1 MGLEYYIPPPLRPLA
16 RGAQQYLNPVE
27 LLREAQGSSGKFF
40 GSLTDD
46 EPGVDWGA
54 GRDALL
60 GTLET
65 AAFPVAYGLSRTA
78 RPLKEAI
85 TELFMPL
92 GATGDVVEAGIKG
105 AKIPVDKTRRN
116 LLLGIAS
123 LPAIRSIDQLD
134 IFPKKAIK
142 SSVDI
147 LKGNIKAS
155 AGLESKA
162 YELANQA
169 TETFWK
175 RVRGDGFP
183 LSPISK
189 KLDKELTT
197 KDYEEL
203 GLQQKLFE
211 EQSTEAFEQL
221 KEIKNAIANSS
232 IDDLRKLSDEE
243 LDRLN
248 RMIIFEPNSTIN
260 TGEALRE
267 DAVKEKLIKVLK
279 ERGRYKP
286 FDFMDDLD
294 NYKRTHV
301 SEKRTEEGIKPEE
314 PFTPEDVDIYGV
326 TEDLIE
332 QVVGKSSLKKMVSG
346 GEDFVPLKLNDAQ
359 KDAYDF
365 IGRNND
371 RIQHLLDPEISVEA
385 AVRRAGNLEDV
396 PIDRE
401 ELKQIIYYL
410 KTKPP
415 EQLDLPLDANP
426 MPFDREKGIGSTGHQ
441 NESRRRVRTIML
453 PIEEALKLHPVR
465 PDDEYVEEMAK
476 SMLEGTKFAPPHIN
490 IKYDERGKAILVRGP
505 GYSEGAHRTLAAK
518 KAGYTHVPIDFL
530 ISRDDDF
537 YKKGLSFDSR
547 NEEAFKKTED
557 LRKKIRESD
566 VLVNLGKKED
576 NVVKGLSDFKTKTEA
591 ENFKEGFKIDAFHGT
606 SVDVPIEKL
615 PDDRGYVEGKDIAEF
630 KEFVDQDKY
639 IGDSPALA
647 DLGNWFSED
656 PKTASFF
663 SEQTDPNTFKRGF
676 VPTSRVIPVKLKLE
690 NPKVYRTYDELQEE
704 FEDFMEDAISEAG
717 GETYEDTGT
726 RAFRAM
732 LKRAGHDGIVVT
744 ESRTD
749 TGVIRKD
756 FVIFDPKNIRSRF
769 AKFDPKESESADIS
783 KKEGGLVS
791 LTHVARDMFRGPQGI
806 ATFQQ
811 FIAKPQR
818 PMVG

>member
-1 MGLEYYIPPPLRPLA
+1 MAIDWPELSFKDRSKNREELDAFLSQFVPPPLRPSV
-16 RGAQQYLNPVE
+16 GAFNEYLNPVTI
-27 LLREAQGSSGKFF
+27 LQQASDDSSKFWE
-40 GSLTDD
+40 SLQDD

-65 AAFPVAYGLSRTA
+65 ATLPVAYGLSRTA
-78 RPLKEAI
+78 RPLKEAL

-92 GATGDVVEAGIKG
+92 GATDDVVEAGIKG
-105 AKIPVDKTRRN
+105 AKQGVDPTRRK
-116 LLLGIAS
+116 LLAGILS
-123 LPAIRSIDQLD
+123 LPAVRAIDDLN

-162 YELANQA
+162 YELANKA

-175 RVRGDGFP
+175 SVGGDSSPFSPGP
-183 LSPISK
+183 LAK
-189 KLDKELTT
+189 RLTT

-203 GLQQKLFE
+203 DLQKKLFE

-248 RMIIFEPNSTIN
+248 RMIIFEPNSKIN

-267 DAVKEKLIKVLK
+267 EAVKEKLIKVLK

-286 FDFMDDLD
+286 FDFMDDIND
-294 NYKRTHV
+294 Y
-301 SEKRTEEGIKPEE
+301 EKRSIHRRKGKPEE

-415 EQLDLPLDANP
+415 EQLDLPL
-426 MPFDREKGIGSTGHQ
+426 E
-441 NESRRRVRTIML
+441 
-453 PIEEALKLHPVR
+453 
-465 PDDEYVEEMAK
+465 
-476 SMLEGTKFAPPHIN
+476 
-490 IKYDERGKAILVRGP
+490 
-505 GYSEGAHRTLAAK
+505 K
-518 KAGYTHVPIDFL
+518 KA
-530 ISRDDDF
+530 
-537 YKKGLSFDSR
+537 
-547 NEEAFKKTED
+547 
-557 LRKKIRESD
+557 
-566 VLVNLGKKED
+566 
-576 NVVKGLSDFKTKTEA
+576 
-591 ENFKEGFKIDAFHGT
+591 HG
-606 SVDVPIEKL
+606 
-615 PDDRGYVEGKDIAEF
+615 GIA
-630 KEFVDQDKY
+630 
-639 IGDSPALA
+639 G
-647 DLGNWFSED
+647 
-656 PKTASFF
+656 
-663 SEQTDPNTFKRGF
+663 
-676 VPTSRVIPVKLKLE
+676 
-690 NPKVYRTYDELQEE
+690 
-704 FEDFMEDAISEAG
+704 MEHIA
-717 GETYEDTGT
+717 
-726 RAFRAM
+726 
-732 LKRAGHDGIVVT
+732 
-744 ESRTD
+744 
-749 TGVIRKD
+749 
-756 FVIFDPKNIRSRF
+756 KN
-769 AKFDPKESESADIS
+769 
-783 KKEGGLVS
+783 
-791 LTHVARDMFRGPQGI
+791 MFRGPQGI

>member
-16 RGAQQYLNPVE
+16 RGVQQYFNPVE

-65 AAFPVAYGLSRTA
+65 AAFPAAYGLSRTKD
-78 RPLKEAI
+78 PLKAAV

-92 GATGDVVEAGIKG
+92 GATDDVVEAGIKG
-105 AKIPVDKTRRN
+105 AQIPKVDTTRRN

-123 LPAIRSIDQLD
+123 LPVARSIPD
-134 IFPKKAIK
+134 ILPKKAIK

-175 RVRGDGFP
+175 RVGGDSSPFSPDP
-183 LSPISK
+183 LA
-189 KLDKELTT
+189 KELTT

-211 EQSTEAFEQL
+211 EQSTGAFEQL

-248 RMIIFEPNSTIN
+248 RMIIFEPNSKIN

-267 DAVKEKLIKVLK
+267 EAVKEKLIKVLK

-286 FDFMDDLD
+286 FAFMDDLD

-332 QVVGKSSLKKMVSG
+332 RVVGKSSLKKMVSG
-346 GEDFVPLKLNDAQ
+346 GEDFVPLELDSAQ

-365 IGRNND
+365 IGRNNE
-371 RIQHLLDPEISVEA
+371 RIQHLLDPDIPVDV
-385 AVRRAGNLEDV
+385 AVRRAGNIEDV

-401 ELKQIIYYL
+401 RLKQIIYYL

-415 EQLDLPLDANP
+415 EQLDLPLKAPSEDFKDRRYHFSLGDVDQSSIKKFSMEVLEEKRALRDADPDLKDTFIRGNENIDLLGLHVGPLKEAQNRQSALSRDFRTRLNIAKNEFPEKIVKVDLGDGDVVTKVKGDPYDDLDGLTGSTYYPLQVNLSKPFTNP
-426 MPFDREKGIGSTGHQ
+426 NSADGVWEDFELAAEIQKRKDQDLINNVEKNEGLDRAIEVDREQIKKV
-441 NESRRRVRTIML
+441 RRELAEEGYTNIPYVYGNQFAPRKNITANSEEISQIML
-453 PIEEALKLHPVR
+453 
-465 PDDEYVEEMAK
+465 
-476 SMLEGTKFAPPHIN
+476 
-490 IKYDERGKAILVRGP
+490 
-505 GYSEGAHRTLAAK
+505 
-518 KAGYTHVPIDFL
+518 ID
-530 ISRDDDF
+530 
-537 YKKGLSFDSR
+537 
-547 NEEAFKKTED
+547 
-557 LRKKIRESD
+557 
-566 VLVNLGKKED
+566 
-576 NVVKGLSDFKTKTEA
+576 
-591 ENFKEGFKIDAFHGT
+591 
-606 SVDVPIEKL
+606 
-615 PDDRGYVEGKDIAEF
+615 
-630 KEFVDQDKY
+630 Q
-639 IGDSPALA
+639 
-647 DLGNWFSED
+647 
-656 PKTASFF
+656 
-663 SEQTDPNTFKRGF
+663 
-676 VPTSRVIPVKLKLE
+676 
-690 NPKVYRTYDELQEE
+690 
-704 FEDFMEDAISEAG
+704 
-717 GETYEDTGT
+717 
-726 RAFRAM
+726 
-732 LKRAGHDGIVVT
+732 
-744 ESRTD
+744 
-749 TGVIRKD
+749 
-756 FVIFDPKNIRSRF
+756 PKNKTII
-769 AKFDPKESESADIS
+769 KSAITGEPMA
-783 KKEGGLVS
+783 EGGLVS
-791 LTHVARDMFRGPQGI
+791 LTHVARDMFRGPRGI
-806 ATFQQ
+806 SAFEQ

-818 PMVG
+818 PMVS

>member
-27 LLREAQGSSGKFF
+27 IIRQAQGSSGKFF

-46 EPGVDWGA
+46 EPGVDYGA

-78 RPLKEAI
+78 RPLKEAL

-123 LPAIRSIDQLD
+123 LPVARSIPD
-134 IFPKKAIK
+134 ILPKKAIK

-147 LKGNIKAS
+147 LKDNIKAS

-162 YELANQA
+162 YELANKA

-175 RVRGDGFP
+175 SVGGDSSPFSPDP
-183 LSPISK
+183 LAK
-189 KLDKELTT
+189 RLTK

-203 GLQQKLFE
+203 DLQKKLFE

-248 RMIIFEPNSTIN
+248 RMIIFEPNSKIN

-267 DAVKEKLIKVLK
+267 EAVKEKLIKVLK

-294 NYKRTHV
+294 DY
-301 SEKRTEEGIKPEE
+301 EKRSIHRMKGKPKE
-314 PFTPEDVDIYGV
+314 PFTPENVDIYGV
-326 TEDLIE
+326 SDDFIE

-346 GEDFVPLKLNDAQ
+346 GEDFVPLKLDSAQ

-371 RIQHLLDPEISVEA
+371 RIQHLLDPEIPVDV
-385 AVRRAGNLEDV
+385 AVRRAGNIEDV

-401 ELKQIIYYL
+401 ELKQIVYYL

-415 EQLDLPLDANP
+415 EQLDLPLE
-426 MPFDREKGIGSTGHQ
+426 EK
-441 NESRRRVRTIML
+441 
-453 PIEEALKLHPVR
+453 
-465 PDDEYVEEMAK
+465 
-476 SMLEGTKFAPPHIN
+476 
-490 IKYDERGKAILVRGP
+490 
-505 GYSEGAHRTLAAK
+505 
-518 KAGYTHVPIDFL
+518 
-530 ISRDDDF
+530 
-537 YKKGLSFDSR
+537 
-547 NEEAFKKTED
+547 
-557 LRKKIRESD
+557 
-566 VLVNLGKKED
+566 
-576 NVVKGLSDFKTKTEA
+576 
-591 ENFKEGFKIDAFHGT
+591 
-606 SVDVPIEKL
+606 
-615 PDDRGYVEGKDIAEF
+615 
-630 KEFVDQDKY
+630 
-639 IGDSPALA
+639 
-647 DLGNWFSED
+647 
-656 PKTASFF
+656 AS
-663 SEQTDPNTFKRGF
+663 
-676 VPTSRVIPVKLKLE
+676 
-690 NPKVYRTYDELQEE
+690 
-704 FEDFMEDAISEAG
+704 
-717 GETYEDTGT
+717 
-726 RAFRAM
+726 
-732 LKRAGHDGIVVT
+732 
-744 ESRTD
+744 
-749 TGVIRKD
+749 
-756 FVIFDPKNIRSRF
+756 
-769 AKFDPKESESADIS
+769 
-783 KKEGGLVS
+783 GGLVS
-791 LTHVARDMFRGPQGI
+791 LTTVARDMFRGPQGI
-806 ATFQQ
+806 SAFEQ

-818 PMVG
+818 PMVS

>member
-16 RGAQQYLNPVE
+16 RGVQQYLNPVE

-46 EPGVDWGA
+46 EPGVDYGA

-65 AAFPVAYGLSRTA
+65 AAFPAAYGMSRTA
-78 RPLKEAI
+78 RPLKEAL

-105 AKIPVDKTRRN
+105 AQIPNVDTTRRN

-123 LPAIRSIDQLD
+123 LPVARSIPD
-134 IFPKKAIK
+134 ILPKKAIK

-175 RVRGDGFP
+175 RVGGDGFP

-248 RMIIFEPNSTIN
+248 RMIIFEPNSKIN

-267 DAVKEKLIKVLK
+267 EAVKEKLIKVLK

-286 FDFMDDLD
+286 FAFMDDLD

-332 QVVGKSSLKKMVSG
+332 RVVGKSSLKKMVSG
-346 GEDFVPLKLNDAQ
+346 GENFVPLELDSAQ
-359 KDAYDF
+359 KKAYDF
-365 IGRNND
+365 IGKNNK
-371 RIQHLLDPEISVEA
+371 RIQRLLDPEIPVDV

-415 EQLDLPLDANP
+415 EQLDLPL
-426 MPFDREKGIGSTGHQ
+426 E
-441 NESRRRVRTIML
+441 
-453 PIEEALKLHPVR
+453 
-465 PDDEYVEEMAK
+465 
-476 SMLEGTKFAPPHIN
+476 
-490 IKYDERGKAILVRGP
+490 
-505 GYSEGAHRTLAAK
+505 K
-518 KAGYTHVPIDFL
+518 KA
-530 ISRDDDF
+530 
-537 YKKGLSFDSR
+537 
-547 NEEAFKKTED
+547 
-557 LRKKIRESD
+557 
-566 VLVNLGKKED
+566 
-576 NVVKGLSDFKTKTEA
+576 
-591 ENFKEGFKIDAFHGT
+591 HG
-606 SVDVPIEKL
+606 
-615 PDDRGYVEGKDIAEF
+615 GIA
-630 KEFVDQDKY
+630 
-639 IGDSPALA
+639 G
-647 DLGNWFSED
+647 
-656 PKTASFF
+656 
-663 SEQTDPNTFKRGF
+663 
-676 VPTSRVIPVKLKLE
+676 
-690 NPKVYRTYDELQEE
+690 
-704 FEDFMEDAISEAG
+704 MEHIA
-717 GETYEDTGT
+717 
-726 RAFRAM
+726 
-732 LKRAGHDGIVVT
+732 
-744 ESRTD
+744 
-749 TGVIRKD
+749 
-756 FVIFDPKNIRSRF
+756 KN
-769 AKFDPKESESADIS
+769 
-783 KKEGGLVS
+783 
-791 LTHVARDMFRGPQGI
+791 MFRGPRGI
-806 ATFQQ
+806 SAFEQ

-818 PMVG
+818 PMVS